1 VRYLCL
7 CLCGGRYAQGASLGL
22 GRETVADAL
31 AELGGSVAAA
41 AAYLSRQGPQL
52 AQALAADADEH
63 MAGAGGSL
71 LLQDRDGQGGTSV
84 DY

>member
-1 VRYLCL
+1 MRYL

-63 MAGAGGSL
+63 MAGGSL